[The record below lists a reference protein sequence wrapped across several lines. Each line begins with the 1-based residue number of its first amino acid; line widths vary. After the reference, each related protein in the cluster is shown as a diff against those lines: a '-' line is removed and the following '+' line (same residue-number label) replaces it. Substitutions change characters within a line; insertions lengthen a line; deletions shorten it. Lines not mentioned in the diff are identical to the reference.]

1 MKKIKIAYITSEDP
15 NDINTWSGTSN
26 NILKC
31 LRKTNFE
38 IITFGPLKSYLLK
51 ILKILEIFYKLIG
64 IKYDPDRNLLLS
76 KIYANKIKKII
87 KKKNVDYI
95 FVHQCSLVSYL
106 KTDIPIY
113 IWTDLTFDLF
123 CKTYFYKYKKFSS
136 KSITNGNKLEKMALI
151 KAKKILYSTEY
162 VKINAV
168 KKYKI
173 NPKKIKVLPFGC
185 DMPSISK
192 KKLDNK
198 LKKRINTLKN
208 KVKLLTI
215 GTDWQR
221 KNMDKAI
228 NVNNEINKLKI
239 KSELTIVGVNPKSN
253 RSLPKN
259 TKIIGFLDKKDNK
272 ELEKLK
278 KLYLNSHFL
287 IHLSNAEAF
296 GLVLNEASAYGLPII
311 ANNIDGIKY
320 VIRKNYSL
328 FFNPSCKAKII
339 AKQISQLCKNKS
351 KYKSFSLESHSSSK
365 LNNWNSISG
374 RLNKILSEK
383 ILEENCQ

>member
-15 NDINTWSGTSN
+15 NNPYSWSGTSN

-31 LRKTNFE
+31 LKKTNFE
-38 IITFGPLKSYLLK
+38 IITLGPLKSYLLN
-51 ILKILEIFYKLIG
+51 ILKILEIFYKLFG

-76 KIYANKIKKII
+76 KIYANKIKKLIE
-87 KKKNVDYI
+87 KKNIAFI

-106 KTDIPIY
+106 KTDLPIF

-123 CKTYFYKYKKFSS
+123 CKTYFNKYKKFSS
-136 KSITNGNKLEKMALI
+136 KSIIDGNKLEKMALI
-151 KAKKILYSTEY
+151 KAEKIFYSTKY
-162 VKINAV
+162 VKTNAV

-173 NPKKIKVLPFGC
+173 NPEKIKILPFGC
-185 DMPSISK
+185 YMQSVEKKILD
-192 KKLDNK
+192 KKLQR
-198 LKKRINTLKN
+198 RINILGK

-228 NVNNEINKLKI
+228 NVNNELNKNNIL
-239 KSELTIVGVNPKSN
+239 SELTIVGAYPKSS
-253 RSLPKN
+253 RLLPKN
-259 TKIIGFLDKKDNK
+259 IKIIGFLNKNNNK

-278 KLYLNSHFL
+278 NLYLNSHFL

-296 GLVLNEASAYGLPII
+296 GLVLNEASAHGLPII
-311 ANNIDGIKY
+311 ANNVDGIKY

-328 FFNPSCKAKII
+328 IFDPSIKEKTI
-339 AKQISQLCKNKS
+339 AKQISQLCKNIF
-351 KYKSFSLESHSSSK
+351 KYKSLCLESYSSSK
-365 LNNWNSISG
+365 LNNWNSISR
-374 RLNKILSEK
+374 RLNKFLLSEK
-383 ILEENCQ
+383 K